1 MNKLRMLLSIKP
13 LNSIGTV
20 VHSPMKKIFTAI
32 VSNKINWDKVSI
44 ITSSDDKIRAMKNEL
59 YI

>member
-1 MNKLRMLLSIKP
+1 MPLSIKL
-13 LNSIGTV
+13 LNSADTV

-32 VSNKINWDKVSI
+32 ISSKIDWDKVGI
-44 ITSSDDKIRAMKNEL
+44 ITSSDDKVRVMKNEL